1 MALHRHPRSLRL
13 RRRFAERIRV
23 DEKRGGDLGQGR
35 ALDRGVSLVAVDV
48 VVAPEALVVVAVVVE
63 AELATVVVDVPLDGV
78 PEVPPFEVDVVA
90 GGM

>member
-35 ALDRGVSLVAVDV
+35 ALDRGDAVV
-48 VVAPEALVVVAVVVE
+48 ICHIGRHSKHARALVHGPTGNRRDPSQVLRA
-63 AELATVVVDVPLDGV
+63 ASPG
-78 PEVPPFEVDVVA
+78 A
-90 GGM
+90 GSTDRLV